1 MRQYARFVA
10 ALFLVSLALRPQII
24 ATAPLIPSIQADLGI
39 SHAVAGLLGAIPVLC
54 MGVFAPAAAY
64 VSGAIG
70 ARWAIAGSVV
80 LIAAGGLLR
89 VAVPDTAVLIAFTF
103 PVGVGIAISGTLMPA
118 IVKGRLAHR
127 PALGTGIYATGIQL
141 GAAVS
146 AALAVPLAHLH
157 GGWRASL
164 AVFSVAAAISG
175 AAWLVFGGREKR
187 PRVRVR
193 PPKLPLRNS
202 TAWTVSL
209 VFAMIAV
216 CFYGLSAW
224 LPDAYVEHGWSEG
237 RAGALLAVVQAVT
250 VPTGLA
256 LPWLADRRGSRR
268 FYLAIAASVQMVGL
282 VGVQLLP
289 EAAWLWAVLLGL
301 GIGTL
306 FPLAMTLPLDLSDDP
321 GAAVAVTAMMLGVG
335 YTITGT
341 APLVLGYIRDA
352 TGSFSAALWLI
363 VGIEACLLV
372 TSLRLTHERLHAR
385 AVERPATPCG
395 AAGR

>member
-1 MRQYARFVA
+1 LKQYARFIA

-89 VAVPDTAVLIAFTF
+89 VAVPDTGVLIAFTV
-103 PVGVGIAISGTLMPA
+103 PIGVGIAISGTLMPA

-164 AVFSVAAAISG
+164 AVFSLAAAISG
-175 AAWLVFGGREKR
+175 AAWLVFGGREEK

-193 PPKLPLRNS
+193 PPKLPLRNP

-268 FYLAIAASVQMVGL
+268 FYLATAAAVQMFGL
-282 VGVQLLP
+282 LGVQLLP
-289 EAAWLWAVLLGL
+289 DAAWLWAVVLGL
-301 GIGTL
+301 AIGTL

-335 YTITGT
+335 YTITGA

-363 VGIEACLLV
+363 FGIEACLLV

-385 AVERPATPCG
+385 ATVYEQPAVP
-395 AAGR
+395 